1 MEIRT
6 CRELTNSRCSPYQYL
21 WDAVTVML
29 QGNVY
34 IWYERGKAPHW
45 WIKIRKLKG
54 RKGKSTEDNKLWNK
68 YIIIRTIL
76 AKIYS

>member
-1 MEIRT
+1 MQRT
-6 CRELTNSRCSPYQYL
+6 DKQQMYSISML
-21 WDAVTVML
+21 TVML

-34 IWYERGKAPHW
+34 IWYERGKAQHW
-45 WIKIRKLKG
+45 WIKIRKVKE